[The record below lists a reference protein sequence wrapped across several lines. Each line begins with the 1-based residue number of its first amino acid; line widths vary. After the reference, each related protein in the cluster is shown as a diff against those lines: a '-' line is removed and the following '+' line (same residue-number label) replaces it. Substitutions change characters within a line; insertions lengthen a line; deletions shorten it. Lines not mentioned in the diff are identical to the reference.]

1 MQKGETQ
8 MDSKID
14 FLYLSEPDMIKAGV
28 KDMKSCVDVME
39 DLLITLYKG
48 DYVMG
53 GANHNSH
60 GCMIMFPD
68 DPQFPGMP
76 KNADDRRFMAMP
88 AYLGGSYQ
96 MAGMKWYG
104 SNVENKKVG
113 LPRSILM
120 MILND
125 KDTGAPLALMSANL
139 VSAYRTG
146 GIPGVGAKY
155 LARKDSRVVSI
166 IGPGVMG
173 KTSLAAFVSVCPNLD
188 TVKIKG
194 RSQRSLD
201 AFTRFIREELP
212 QIKNIEICDSV
223 EEAVKD
229 SDIISF
235 TTTVRDDVSS
245 FPYINGDWIKKGALI
260 SMPSAARFDDD
271 FLAGCKLVV
280 DNSKLYEAW
289 EEEYPYPT
297 YPQVQI
303 IGTKF
308 TDLKHDGKIKAE
320 DIIDITDIIEKRHPG
335 RTSDDEII
343 VYSVG
348 GMPVEDIAWGGT
360 VYRNAVKLGIGIKLP
375 LWDKP
380 EMA

>member
-1 MQKGETQ
+1 

-76 KNADDRRFMAMP
+76 KNSDDRRFMAMP

-120 MILND
+120 MMLND

>member
-1 MQKGETQ
+1 
-8 MDSKID
+8 MDAKID
-14 FLYLSEPDMIKAGV
+14 FLYLSEEDMIKAGV
-28 KDMKSCVDVME
+28 KDMASCVEVME

-68 DPQFPGMP
+68 DPQFEGMP

-88 AYLGGSYQ
+88 AYLGGRYQ

-104 SNVENKKVG
+104 SNVDNKKKG

-120 MILND
+120 MMLND

-155 LARKDSRVVSI
+155 LAKKDAKVVSI

-173 KTSLAAFVSVCPNLD
+173 KTSLAAFVSVCPQVD

-201 AFTRFIREELP
+201 AFVKFVKEELP
-212 QIKNIEICDSV
+212 QIKHIEICDTV
-223 EEAVKD
+223 EEAVRD

-245 FPYINGDWIKKGALI
+245 FPYISGDWIKKGALI
-260 SMPSAARFDDD
+260 SMPSAARFDDE
-271 FLAGCKLVV
+271 FLSGCKLVV

-320 DIIDITDIIEKRHPG
+320 DIIDITDIIEKRRPG
-335 RTSDDEII
+335 RESDDEII

-360 VYRNAVKLGIGIKLP
+360 VYRNAVKMGIGIKLP
-375 LWDKP
+375 LWEKP